1 MWIVDNQWQ
10 PLIIEGYIPGTNSY
24 CINPSVTGQAGVGG
38 TDYIYIAYENL
49 SNIYYTFAYRGGL
62 YWTFLQTVPLSSD
75 CGFNYNSNPVI
86 SLSYTPINPYLM
98 VSWQGVYDTQHES
111 PMPKETGGSV
121 PLRRAA
127 AVVKTGWGTNWGTS
141 SNFSNNVDFTN
152 NGSLNTSFGSVI
164 TWSESNGEYSKY
176 TVRRRVGEYDPIISL
191 SDNGIHTFI
200 SNGNNFGSMK
210 AMVFNK
216 TVNPPYLL
224 NRCTND
230 FTENWS
236 GFGKITEAGIIDI
249 SYGRSG
255 IVEKNGL
262 EFVFNIGDVLLNG
275 ETIKFI
281 KRADTLLVASIE
293 ELNQSVRT
301 DTLNLNPQSELIFSD
316 YYYVV
321 NGEKADSLLSND
333 FNINF
338 KCELVKLSTGE
349 VVGDFEEVNY
359 NKSNLEEY
367 GYQGYLV
374 DCSGIEAGDYYLRLT
389 SSVNEVVNLSL
400 SDIQMD
406 NVVLE
411 KSKLNIR
418 NFKGETLPIE
428 YALEQNYPNPF
439 NPTTTIRYQ
448 LPKDGLVTMKVYD
461 ILGAEVVTLVNEEK
475 VAGKYEVNFNAATLA
490 SGVYIYRLS
499 INDYINVKKMV
510 LVK

>member
-1 MWIVDNQWQ
+1 
-10 PLIIEGYIPGTNSY
+10 
-24 CINPSVTGQAGVGG
+24 
-38 TDYIYIAYENL
+38 
-49 SNIYYTFAYRGGL
+49 
-62 YWTFLQTVPLSSD
+62 
-75 CGFNYNSNPVI
+75 
-86 SLSYTPINPYLM
+86 M

-349 VVGDFEEVNY
+349 VVGDFEEVN
-359 NKSNLEEY
+359 
-367 GYQGYLV
+367 
-374 DCSGIEAGDYYLRLT
+374 
-389 SSVNEVVNLSL
+389 
-400 SDIQMD
+400 
-406 NVVLE
+406 
-411 KSKLNIR
+411 
-418 NFKGETLPIE
+418 
-428 YALEQNYPNPF
+428 
-439 NPTTTIRYQ
+439 
-448 LPKDGLVTMKVYD
+448 
-461 ILGAEVVTLVNEEK
+461 
-475 VAGKYEVNFNAATLA
+475 
-490 SGVYIYRLS
+490 
-499 INDYINVKKMV
+499 
-510 LVK
+510 

>member
-1 MWIVDNQWQ
+1 M
-10 PLIIEGYIPGTNSY
+10 
-24 CINPSVTGQAGVGG
+24 
-38 TDYIYIAYENL
+38 
-49 SNIYYTFAYRGGL
+49 
-62 YWTFLQTVPLSSD
+62 
-75 CGFNYNSNPVI
+75 
-86 SLSYTPINPYLM
+86 SYTPINPYLM

-367 GYQGYLV
+367 G
-374 DCSGIEAGDYYLRLT
+374 
-389 SSVNEVVNLSL
+389 
-400 SDIQMD
+400 
-406 NVVLE
+406 
-411 KSKLNIR
+411 
-418 NFKGETLPIE
+418 
-428 YALEQNYPNPF
+428 
-439 NPTTTIRYQ
+439 
-448 LPKDGLVTMKVYD
+448 
-461 ILGAEVVTLVNEEK
+461 
-475 VAGKYEVNFNAATLA
+475 
-490 SGVYIYRLS
+490 
-499 INDYINVKKMV
+499 
-510 LVK
+510 